1 MERLTKMRLIL
12 SALMESPFW
21 YQFTPAQRLELVKEL
36 LVYF

>member
-1 MERLTKMRLIL
+1 MEKHTKMRMIL

-21 YQFTPAQRLELVKEL
+21 YKLTPTQRLELVKEL